1 MVDSGPWSP
10 KIHEMSDSLKGWQ
23 KNKQTNKPAKDQEGN
38 NDNDVGDDAS
48 GVEVEFGGECKLFAC
63 PNEGFVKTYQRYRS
77 TINHT
82 LHGQWVFQTKGES
95 LFDTAKMLYN

>member
-1 MVDSGPWSP
+1 MDVVFSDGGFWPVKP
-10 KIHEMSDSLKGWQ
+10 KNPRNVRQPSRVAKKQ
-23 KNKQTNKPAKDQEGN
+23 TNKQTNKPAKDQEGN

-82 LHGQWVFQTKGES
+82 LHGQ
-95 LFDTAKMLYN
+95 